1 MKNKIII
8 FSILIIII
16 IFFIINYA
24 NYKSPILYKLSDD
37 ELKLLFKNKKAKYL
51 SKHDVNTHYI
61 ITYND
66 DKTFTTDVYIN
77 NIKSGRSYGT
87 YSIESNGTCNIFYEY
102 VVPSLHRK
110 SVFNPMHPNHSTL
123 TNYTLGPFYLI
134 DKMNIDDDNETC
146 INVYYKCKLCNNVL
160 AFYPK

>member
-1 MKNKIII
+1 MKYKIII

-16 IFFIINYA
+16 FIIINYA
-24 NYKSPILYKLSDD
+24 NYKSPILYQLSGD
-37 ELKLLFKNKKAKYL
+37 ELKLLFNNKKAKYL
-51 SKHDVNTHYI
+51 SKHHVDRHYI
-61 ITYND
+61 VTYNH

-102 VVPSLHRK
+102 VVPSLHHN

-123 TNYTLGPFYLI
+123 TNYTIGPFYLI
-134 DKMNIDDDNETC
+134 DKMNIHDDNETC
-146 INVYYKCKLCNNVL
+146 IIYYKCKHCNNVL
-160 AFYPK
+160 TFYPK